1 MALSDN
7 KFKLSKLDKNEL
19 KVLRTAAEERFDF
32 FNAVFLDT
40 ILQPFHQ
47 RWFEFQMSNPRTL
60 VLGPRGS
67 WKCVGADTLIP
78 TRDGLQYIK
87 EVLPYSDVT
96 LPFSTSTD
104 FILGSCLG
112 EAKATQLFSNG
123 LDTILEIET
132 EDGFILK
139 STPEHRWLVWDGYHL
154 KFREARYLTPHER
167 FVFRCNWRC
176 FTEQDSNPFNVAPE
190 LWFSALSFFYATY
203 PNGWHNIWRATSLRK
218 KIGTPLWRHF
228 NHKEWKSL
236 PPEFEKYLQDN
247 GFNNESPLLPKP
259 LRACTFAAS
268 RTIAKSFWRYNRYI
282 KFTEAQAIEVQKW
295 FLNLGFPL
303 HRSGA
308 TLLQKSPALRKYFWR
323 MLNGHSDTCDYT
335 EDQLAELAGM
345 LAVEIQ
351 RDPFVLPI
359 LKFKLEKECKLD
371 FKKNPTRARQFV
383 EENISIVPGI
393 KNFSF
398 LFKFPHFLQ
407 RIKKIT
413 KSHGL
418 TVDLT
423 TSEGNYLANGAVCH
437 NSTILGQHYAIWRAL
452 RDPNIRI
459 GLISKSSLLSSSF
472 LSKIKS
478 MLETNAKM
486 QMVWPDLIQPMKAQK
501 WNNAEVSMIRSM
513 PLAEATF
520 TALGVGSTLAGK
532 HFDIL
537 IFDDI
542 VDVESRDSAALRRKI
557 WDWFRFV
564 AMPTLSVSHE
574 TEAHVIGTAY
584 HREDL
589 YHRILLMEADQGG
602 WKSMVQAA
610 IQDDGTSFWED
621 QFPLDKLQ
629 QIESMYGPD
638 VFRLQYQ
645 NDIDFSSGS
654 GLIEADDFEMSY
666 YEPHEAIPENL
677 DIVMGV
683 DLAAPGTD
691 KTEKHSMFAIAVIGQ
706 ERGTSR
712 TFLLDFIQRRNLRLA
727 DQKDLVTSMY
737 LRYPHMHSIQ
747 IEAYAVQTYFHEYL
761 TESETVLPVV
771 KVHTSGSKE
780 SRFEF
785 LTHLIKSQKLL
796 IRREY
801 HNEFI
806 NEMVS
811 FPNTSADLIDAVY
824 IAVKGLIREPN
835 IRFVSLW

>member
-1 MALSDN
+1 MASSSQ
-7 KFKLSKLDKNEL
+7 FKLSKLNKNEL
-19 KVLRTAAEERFDF
+19 KVLRTASEERFDF

-47 RWFEFQMSNPRTL
+47 GWFEFQMSNPRTL

-67 WKCVGADTLIP
+67 WKCVGINTLVP
-78 TRDGLQYIK
+78 TRDGLQYLK
-87 EVLPYSDVT
+87 EVLPFPDVT
-96 LPFSTSTD
+96 LPFSIPTD

-112 EAKATQLFSNG
+112 ETKANQLFSNG
-123 LDTILEIET
+123 IDEMLEIET
-132 EDGFILK
+132 EDGFIL
-139 STPEHRWLVWDGYHL
+139 SCTPEHQWLMWDGYRL
-154 KFREARYLTPHER
+154 KFREAQHLTPHER
-167 FVFRCNWRC
+167 FVFRCNWRS
-176 FTEQDSNPFNVAPE
+176 FTEKDLNPFNVAPE
-190 LWFSALSFFYATY
+190 LWFAALSYFYATY
-203 PNGWHNIWRATSLRK
+203 PNDWHNIWRAPRTRQK
-218 KIGTPLWRHF
+218 MGIPLWRHF

-236 PPEFEKYLQDN
+236 PPELEKYLQEN
-247 GFNNESPLLPKP
+247 GFDNSSSLLPKP
-259 LRACTFAAS
+259 LRACTFAAA
-268 RTIAKSFWRYNRYI
+268 RTIAKTFWWYNRYI
-282 KFTEAQAIEVQKW
+282 KFSEVQAIEVQKW

-303 HRSGA
+303 HRTGA
-308 TLLQKSPALRKYFWR
+308 TLLQKSAALRKYFWQ
-323 MLNGHSDTCDYT
+323 MLNGQTDTCDFT
-335 EDQLAELAGM
+335 EDQLAELAGT

-359 LKFKLEKECKLD
+359 LKIMLEKECKTD
-371 FKKNPTRARQFV
+371 FKKYPKKARKFV

-393 KNFSF
+393 KNYSF

-407 RIKKIT
+407 RIKNIKKT
-413 KSHGL
+413 SGL
-418 TVDLT
+418 TVDLS

-472 LSKIKS
+472 VSKIKS
-478 MLETNAKM
+478 ILETNTRM
-486 QMVWPDLIQPMKAQK
+486 QMVWPDLIQPLKAQK
-501 WNNAEVSMIRSM
+501 WNNAEVSMIRTM

-532 HFDIL
+532 HFNIL

-574 TEAHVIGTAY
+574 TSAHVIGTAY

-589 YHRILLMEADQGG
+589 YHKILLMEAEQGG

-610 IQDDGTSFWED
+610 IQEDGTSFWEE

-629 QIESMYGPD
+629 QLEAMYGTD

-654 GLIEADDFEMSY
+654 GLIEVDDFESSY
-666 YEPHEAIPENL
+666 YEPQELKPENL

-691 KTEKHSMFAIAVIGQ
+691 KSNQHSMFAIAVIGQ

-712 TFLLDFIQRRNLRLA
+712 TFLLDFIQRRNLRLS

-737 LRYPHMHSIQ
+737 LRYPAMHSVQ

-761 TESETVLPVV
+761 AEGEVVIPVV

-785 LTHLIKSQKLL
+785 LVHLIKSQKLL

-811 FPNTSADLIDAVY
+811 FPNTTADLVDAVY
-824 IAVKGLIREPN
+824 IAIKGLVREPN

>member
-1 MALSDN
+1 
-7 KFKLSKLDKNEL
+7 
-19 KVLRTAAEERFDF
+19 
-32 FNAVFLDT
+32 
-40 ILQPFHQ
+40 
-47 RWFEFQMSNPRTL
+47 
-60 VLGPRGS
+60 
-67 WKCVGADTLIP
+67 
-78 TRDGLQYIK
+78 
-87 EVLPYSDVT
+87 
-96 LPFSTSTD
+96 
-104 FILGSCLG
+104 
-112 EAKATQLFSNG
+112 
-123 LDTILEIET
+123 
-132 EDGFILK
+132 
-139 STPEHRWLVWDGYHL
+139 
-154 KFREARYLTPHER
+154 
-167 FVFRCNWRC
+167 
-176 FTEQDSNPFNVAPE
+176 
-190 LWFSALSFFYATY
+190 
-203 PNGWHNIWRATSLRK
+203 
-218 KIGTPLWRHF
+218 
-228 NHKEWKSL
+228 
-236 PPEFEKYLQDN
+236 
-247 GFNNESPLLPKP
+247 
-259 LRACTFAAS
+259 
-268 RTIAKSFWRYNRYI
+268 
-282 KFTEAQAIEVQKW
+282 
-295 FLNLGFPL
+295 
-303 HRSGA
+303 
-308 TLLQKSPALRKYFWR
+308 
-323 MLNGHSDTCDYT
+323 
-335 EDQLAELAGM
+335 
-345 LAVEIQ
+345 
-351 RDPFVLPI
+351 
-359 LKFKLEKECKLD
+359 
-371 FKKNPTRARQFV
+371 
-383 EENISIVPGI
+383 
-393 KNFSF
+393 
-398 LFKFPHFLQ
+398 
-407 RIKKIT
+407 
-413 KSHGL
+413 
-418 TVDLT
+418 
-423 TSEGNYLANGAVCH
+423 
-437 NSTILGQHYAIWRAL
+437 
-452 RDPNIRI
+452 
-459 GLISKSSLLSSSF
+459 
-472 LSKIKS
+472 

-589 YHRILLMEADQGG
+589 YHRILLMESEQGG

-629 QIESMYGPD
+629 QIEAMYGPD

-712 TFLLDFIQRRNLRLA
+712 TFLLDFVQRRNLRLV
-727 DQKDLVTSMY
+727 DQRDLVTSMY

-785 LTHLIKSQKLL
+785 LTHLVKTQKLL
-796 IRREY
+796 IRRDY

>member
-1 MALSDN
+1 MASSS
-7 KFKLSKLDKNEL
+7 KFKLSKLNKDEIQ
-19 KVLRTAAEERFDF
+19 VLRTAAEERFDF

-47 RWFEFQMSNPRTL
+47 RWFDFQMANPRTL

-67 WKCVGADTLIP
+67 WKCVGVNTLIP
-78 TRDGLQYIK
+78 TRDGLQYLK
-87 EVLPYSDVT
+87 EVLPYQEVT

-104 FILGSCLG
+104 FVLGSCLG
-112 EAKATQLFSNG
+112 ETQATQLFSNG
-123 LDTILEIET
+123 VDNMLEIET
-132 EDGFILK
+132 EDGYILPC
-139 STPEHRWLVWDGYHL
+139 TPEHQWLVWDGFRL
-154 KFREARYLTPHER
+154 RFREAQALTPHDR
-167 FVFRCNWRC
+167 FVFRCNWRS
-176 FTEQDSNPFNVAPE
+176 FTKKDSNPFNVAPE
-190 LWFSALSFFYATY
+190 LWFSALSYFYATY
-203 PNGWHNIWRATSLRK
+203 PEWHNIWRASRTRQR
-218 KIGTPLWRHF
+218 IGIPLWRHF
-228 NHKEWKSL
+228 KHKEWKTL
-236 PPEFEKYLQDN
+236 PPEFEKYLREN
-247 GFNNESPLLPKP
+247 GFDKSNPLLPKP
-259 LRACTFAAS
+259 LRACTFSAA
-268 RTIAKSFWRYNRYI
+268 RTIARTFWWYNRYI

-303 HRSGA
+303 TRVGP
-308 TLLQKSPALRKYFWR
+308 TLLQKSATLRKYFWK
-323 MLNGHSDTCDYT
+323 MLNGETDTCDYT
-335 EDQLAELAGM
+335 ENQIAELAGM

-351 RDPFVLPI
+351 RDPFVIPI
-359 LKFKLEKECKLD
+359 LKFQLAKECQTD
-371 FKKNPTRARQFV
+371 FKKYPKKALRFV
-383 EENISIVPGI
+383 EENLSIVPGI

-407 RIKKIT
+407 GIKNVVKT
-413 KSHGL
+413 EGL
-418 TVDLT
+418 TVDLST
-423 TSEGNYLANGAVCH
+423 REGNYLANGAVCH
-437 NSTILGQHYAIWRAL
+437 NSTILGQHYAIWHAL
-452 RDPNIRI
+452 RNPNIRI

-472 LSKIKS
+472 VSKIKS

-486 QMVWPDLIQPMKAQK
+486 QMVWPDLIQPLKAQK
-501 WNNAEVSMIRSM
+501 WNNAEVSLIRTM

-537 IFDDI
+537 LFDDI

-574 TEAHVIGTAY
+574 TAAHVIGTAY

-589 YHRILLMEADQGG
+589 YHKILLMEMEQGG

-610 IQDDGTSFWED
+610 IQDDGTSFWEEN
-621 QFPLDKLQ
+621 FPLDKLQ
-629 QIESMYGPD
+629 QIEAMYGPD

-645 NDIDFSSGS
+645 NDINFSSGS
-654 GLIEADDFEMSY
+654 GIIETDDFELSY
-666 YEPHEAIPENL
+666 YEPQEALPENL

-691 KTEKHSMFAIAVIGQ
+691 KNSQHSMFAIAVIGQ

-712 TFLLDFIQRRNLRLA
+712 TFLLDFIQRRNLRLS
-727 DQKDLVTSMY
+727 DQRDLVTSMY
-737 LRYPHMHSIQ
+737 LRYPGMHSVQ

-761 TESETVLPVV
+761 AEGEVVIPVV

-780 SRFEF
+780 SRHEF
-785 LTHLIKSQKLL
+785 LVHLIKSQKLL

-811 FPNTSADLIDAVY
+811 FPNTTADLMDAVY
-824 IAVKGLIREPN
+824 IAVKGLVREPS